1 MKEVEQTN
9 QIVLLTRIIQRLAG
23 PAETI
28 IGFQNLIVTAL
39 QRDGQT
45 ESLDDARTVLKAAQS
60 LEEMINRLLSL
71 EGQTTVS
78 HTDDAILRHDLRTPI
93 NAILGYSELI
103 LEETAGQLDP
113 TIETDIHT
121 VVKECGR
128 VLDQLDGLI
137 DFSRGDID
145 TIGLDKADAEIAAA
159 LAHTLSHTSASSDS
173 LGGRIL
179 VIDDIEANRELMR
192 RNLAN
197 RGHFATTASSAREAL
212 DLLQT
217 NDFEVA
223 LVDILMPDM
232 NGIDLLGRLKKSPRW
247 RNMAVVMVTGLKDI
261 QVVVKCISAGAED
274 YLQKPVDPVLLFAR
288 VESCLEQVRWKE
300 RERKF
305 LAQIEFEKSRA
316 DNLLLSMLPEMVIN
330 RLAAGEK
337 TIADRFDNA
346 TIIFADIVDFTPM
359 VARTDPIKLVSLLH
373 DLFSAFDAL
382 ADQFGIEKIKTVGDA
397 YMAVAGIPEPQQ
409 DHADRA
415 LEFARGL
422 IKIMSEDFSAEI
434 PLEVRVGL
442 NSGPV
447 IAGLIGQKRFVYD
460 VWGETVNL
468 ASRLESSSDSGR
480 IQISQA
486 TLSALTN
493 RPSNVTT
500 KSSLIKGVGRIE
512 TFLLN

>member
-179 VIDDIEANRELMR
+179 VIDDIEANRE
-192 RNLAN
+192 
-197 RGHFATTASSAREAL
+197 
-212 DLLQT
+212 
-217 NDFEVA
+217 
-223 LVDILMPDM
+223 
-232 NGIDLLGRLKKSPRW
+232 
-247 RNMAVVMVTGLKDI
+247 
-261 QVVVKCISAGAED
+261 
-274 YLQKPVDPVLLFAR
+274 
-288 VESCLEQVRWKE
+288 
-300 RERKF
+300 
-305 LAQIEFEKSRA
+305 
-316 DNLLLSMLPEMVIN
+316 
-330 RLAAGEK
+330 
-337 TIADRFDNA
+337 
-346 TIIFADIVDFTPM
+346 
-359 VARTDPIKLVSLLH
+359 
-373 DLFSAFDAL
+373 
-382 ADQFGIEKIKTVGDA
+382 
-397 YMAVAGIPEPQQ
+397 
-409 DHADRA
+409 
-415 LEFARGL
+415 
-422 IKIMSEDFSAEI
+422 
-434 PLEVRVGL
+434 
-442 NSGPV
+442 
-447 IAGLIGQKRFVYD
+447 
-460 VWGETVNL
+460 
-468 ASRLESSSDSGR
+468 
-480 IQISQA
+480 
-486 TLSALTN
+486 
-493 RPSNVTT
+493 
-500 KSSLIKGVGRIE
+500 
-512 TFLLN
+512 